1 MTPSV
6 PPKAILVVL
15 VRGGMGDVLVSSPVL
30 DALRRRWPES
40 RIDMMVRQGAADMV
54 AAHPALNALL
64 VVDEG
69 DLDRRDGF
77 HRWLDEVRSRRYD
90 LGLVLWSR
98 FSEAWLLW
106 RAGIPRRVGQDSR
119 LTYSWMYTH
128 RVRVR
133 SEHGDTTSPWV
144 ECQLDYARAV
154 GAELPSPFPR
164 LYLPDGARASLD
176 PILAEA
182 GLGERFAVL
191 HVGRGMPLSPA
202 RLPLSPFSAIGDAL
216 ARELQMPVALTGGPS
231 EIEVVSGVAAAMR
244 ERSVVLAGRLTVPQL
259 GALMERATLVVAN
272 DSGPMHMAAGVGA
285 PTVGIFGLE
294 TDLPQR
300 WGPSGGQIARPTRFR
315 CRPDCRKETCPRMAC
330 YEDVTPEMVMVA
342 ARRALAKS

>member
-1 MTPSV
+1 MSRLDDT
-6 PPKAILVVL
+6 KAILVVL

-30 DALRRRWPES
+30 DALRKRWPES
-40 RIDMMVRQGAADMV
+40 RVDMMVRRGAADMV
-54 AAHPALNALL
+54 AAHPAVNELL
-64 VVDEG
+64 VIEEG
-69 DLDRRDGF
+69 ELDGRDGF
-77 HRWLDEVRSRRYD
+77 RHWLGEVRARRYD

-106 RAGIPRRVGQDSR
+106 RAGIPHRVGQDSR

-154 GAELPSPFPR
+154 GAELAHPFPR
-164 LYLPDGARASLD
+164 LYLPTSARD
-176 PILAEA
+176 DIGPVVTDA

-191 HVGRGMPLSPA
+191 HVGRGMPLSPE
-202 RLPLSPFSAIGDAL
+202 RLPLPPFAAIGDAM

-231 EIEVVSGVAAAMR
+231 EVDVVSGVAATMK
-244 ERSVVLAGRLTVPQL
+244 ERSVVLAGQLTVPQL

-272 DSGPMHMAAGVGA
+272 DSGPMHMAAGVGT

-300 WGPSGGQIARPTRFR
+300 WGPWGGQIARPTRFR

-330 YEDVTPEMVMVA
+330 YEDVTPDLVMTA
-342 ARRALAKS
+342 ARRALGG